1 MKSKPEMEK
10 QHSGIQIIFLI
21 SSPLQALA
29 CWLIINDDSFLKK
42 SDIIVFT
49 EGYYTLKDIPNVTQ
63 IKLKNTRKNKKN
75 IKDNIEI
82 ITSSIN
88 GKCELWVSELLWP
101 MNNAAYSNLK
111 ANNRIE
117 SMNFFDEGVVMY
129 FNITHS
135 IYQYARELIKSFILK
150 FYFKNYTFPS
160 RKMFS
165 ESEKN
170 GKIAAFNP
178 ELIDNF
184 KNIKKIYIKQNII
197 NEFAEN
203 FIKKNHK
210 KEIDRINK
218 SKEPVLILAQPFYR
232 VMKSRKFEEILIK
245 LKNYLNSRDV
255 SDIFIKLH
263 PSESLKD
270 YKSHYNHLGFKLVF
284 SDLQSTP
291 AEVLLSKLNRNV
303 KVASF
308 GTSAFI
314 NARKFG
320 FCGEMIIYGFE
331 QIVLN
336 TVPLQAQRHITLLTD
351 LYKKTGC
358 NVVGFMSNNV
368 ELPNEVMDNKNK
380 KQKCDIL
387 K

>member
-1 MKSKPEMEK
+1 MKSKPEVAK
-10 QHSGIQIIFLI
+10 QHSAIQMIFLI

-29 CWLIINDDSFLKK
+29 CWLIIKDNSFLKK

-49 EGYYTLKDIPNVTQ
+49 EGYYTLPDTANVKK
-63 IKLKNTRKNKKN
+63 IEVKNTRKNKKN
-75 IKDNIEI
+75 IKDNIKI
-82 ITSSIN
+82 ILSSIH

-101 MNNAAYSNLK
+101 MNNATYSILK
-111 ANNRIE
+111 ANNRIK
-117 SMNFFDEGVVMY
+117 SLNFFDEGVVMY
-129 FNITHS
+129 FNTTHTT
-135 IYQYARELIKSFILK
+135 YQYARELLKSFILK
-150 FYFKNYTFPS
+150 FYFKHYTFPS

-165 ESEKN
+165 ESEKD

-184 KNIKKIYIKQNII
+184 KNIEKIYIKQNII

-203 FIKKNHK
+203 FIKKSHK

-218 SKEPVLILAQPFYR
+218 SKVPVLILAQPFYR
-232 VMKSRKFEEILIK
+232 VMQSNKFEEILIK
-245 LKNYLNSRDV
+245 LKNYLSSRDV

-270 YKSHYNHLGFKLVF
+270 YKSHYHHLGFKLVF

-291 AEVLLSKLNRNV
+291 AEIILSKLNRNV

-308 GTSAFI
+308 GSSAFI

-320 FCGEMIIYGFE
+320 FCGEMIVYGFE

-336 TVPLQAQRHITLLTD
+336 TVLLQTQRHITLLKD

-358 NVVGFMSNNV
+358 NVVGFMSNNDV
-368 ELPNEVMDNKNK
+368 LPHKVMDKKNT
-380 KQKCDIL
+380 KQKCDIF

>member
-1 MKSKPEMEK
+1 MKGKPEVGK
-10 QHSGIQIIFLI
+10 QHSGIQMIFLI

-29 CWLIINDDSFLKK
+29 CWLIIKDNSFLKK
-42 SDIIVFT
+42 SNVIVFT
-49 EGYYTLKDIPNVTQ
+49 EGYYTLPDAANVKK
-63 IKLKNTRKNKKN
+63 IELKNTRKNKKN
-75 IKDNIEI
+75 VKDNIEI
-82 ITSSIN
+82 ISSSIH

-111 ANNRIE
+111 ANNRIK
-117 SMNFFDEGVVMY
+117 SLNFFDEGVVMY
-129 FNITHS
+129 FNITHTT
-135 IYQYARELIKSFILK
+135 YQYARELLKSFILK
-150 FYFKNYTFPS
+150 FYFKHYTFPS

-170 GKIAAFNP
+170 GRVASFNP
-178 ELIDNF
+178 ELIDNY
-184 KNIKKIYIKQNII
+184 KNIEKIYIKQNII

-203 FIKKNHK
+203 FIKNNHK
-210 KEIDRINK
+210 KEIEIINN

-232 VMKSRKFEEILIK
+232 VMQSSKFEEILIK

-270 YKSHYNHLGFKLVF
+270 YKSHYHHLGFKLVF

-291 AEVLLSKLNRNV
+291 AEILLSKLNRNV

-308 GTSAFI
+308 GSSAFI
-314 NARKFG
+314 NAKKFG
-320 FCGEMIIYGFE
+320 FCGEMIVYGFD

-368 ELPNEVMDNKNK
+368 ELPNEVMDNKNT

>member
-1 MKSKPEMEK
+1 MKGKPEVGK
-10 QHSGIQIIFLI
+10 QHSGIQMIFLI

-29 CWLIINDDSFLKK
+29 CWLIIKDNSFLKK
-42 SDIIVFT
+42 SNIIVFT
-49 EGYYTLKDIPNVTQ
+49 EGYYTLPDTANVKR
-63 IKLKNTRKNKKN
+63 IEVKNTRKNKKN

-82 ITSSIN
+82 ISSSIH

-111 ANNRIE
+111 ANNRIK
-117 SMNFFDEGVVMY
+117 SVNFFDEGVVMY
-129 FNITHS
+129 FNTTHTT
-135 IYQYARELIKSFILK
+135 YQYARELLKSFILK
-150 FYFKNYTFPS
+150 FYFKHYTFPS

-170 GKIAAFNP
+170 GRVASFNP

-184 KNIKKIYIKQNII
+184 KNIEKICIKQNII

-210 KEIDRINK
+210 REIDRINK

-232 VMKSRKFEEILIK
+232 VMQSSKFEEILIK

-270 YKSHYNHLGFKLVF
+270 YKSHYHHLGFKLVF

-303 KVASF
+303 KVASL

-320 FCGEMIIYGFE
+320 FCGEMIVYGFE

-358 NVVGFMSNNV
+358 NVVGFMSNKV
-368 ELPNEVMDNKNK
+368 QLPHQVMDNKNP
-380 KQKCDIL
+380 KQKSDIL